1 MSIRRPANLYNLY
14 LTTGLE
20 DQHTLDERRR
30 EYMHYARLLERR
42 HDRPSRDPEQWR
54 QALADEEER
63 RLANLPDEDR
73 ADEERRLAPEVS
85 AGGSPRDYEWRDESE
100 NRSEYDSE
108 YESDEE
114 TPVLVSSRN
123 YFDVKRQSWPPD
135 AEGRPA
141 AADFWPWTRAQRLYQ
156 YTQVRWGNLTA
167 AERRHWCEQLWL
179 GLRHVVQPLPE
190 HQQAWDAVEWLPLE
204 TTGNACHQHS
214 RCGRF
219 FVRWRLQCEN
229 QTVTRIGIICAG
241 AVPLVPRAD

>member
-1 MSIRRPANLYNLY
+1 
-14 LTTGLE
+14 
-20 DQHTLDERRR
+20 
-30 EYMHYARLLERR
+30 
-42 HDRPSRDPEQWR
+42 
-54 QALADEEER
+54 
-63 RLANLPDEDR
+63 
-73 ADEERRLAPEVS
+73 VS
-85 AGGSPRDYEWRDESE
+85 PGGSPRDYE
-100 NRSEYDSE
+100 RSNYDTEYF
-108 YESDEE
+108 SDEE

-156 YTQVRWGNLTA
+156 YTQVQWGNLTA

-204 TTGNACHQHS
+204 TTWNACHQHS

-241 AVPLVPRAD
+241 AVRLVPRIL